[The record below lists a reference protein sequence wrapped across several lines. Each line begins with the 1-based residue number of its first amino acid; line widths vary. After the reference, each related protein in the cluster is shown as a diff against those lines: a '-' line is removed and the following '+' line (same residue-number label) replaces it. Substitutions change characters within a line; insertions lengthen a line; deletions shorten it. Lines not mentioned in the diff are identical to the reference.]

1 MGHWKFYERFGRTEL
16 RDIKIKKVNSSD
28 SLDIGSSWTLPEE
41 LKRQIQAAERG
52 EVPLDSDDS
61 EFDLDVAGMGAGT
74 AKDAAKKKVQ
84 GQVKSWMQ
92 ANLQKAFV
100 RMRRN
105 RQGKAVETKT
115 IENDPIIGHK

>member
-1 MGHWKFYERFGRTEL
+1 MK
-16 RDIKIKKVNSSD
+16 SSD
-28 SLDIGSSWTLPEE
+28 SLDIGSGWALPEE
-41 LKRQIQAAERG
+41 LRRQIQAADQG
-52 EVPLDSDDS
+52 EVSLDSDDS
-61 EFDLDVAGMGAGT
+61 ELDLAVAGMEAET
-74 AKDAAKKKVQ
+74 AKDVAKKKVQ

-105 RQGKAVETKT
+105 RQGKAVKTKT

>member
-1 MGHWKFYERFGRTEL
+1 
-16 RDIKIKKVNSSD
+16 
-28 SLDIGSSWTLPEE
+28 
-41 LKRQIQAAERG
+41 
-52 EVPLDSDDS
+52 
-61 EFDLDVAGMGAGT
+61 MGAET